1 MRPLITVTAVVLLH
15 LCVIAVLVGVN
26 GCRSTSGFEQ
36 SGDLAAYSGG
46 ARPATAVLPV
56 PAGGRIPTPVP
67 TKLTPV
73 GPVGA
78 GGKRTVVK
86 GETLMSIAASEKVAR
101 LDLAKANN
109 LSLNADL
116 KAGQVLTI
124 PSAIAPK
131 APVKAVVTPPTKAAT
146 QSTPSAP
153 APAPTFAPLK
163 LVPLTGTK
171 PAAVAPADKK

>member
-1 MRPLITVTAVVLLH
+1 MRPIITVTAVVLLH

-36 SGDLAAYSGG
+36 PGDLAAYSAG
-46 ARPATAVLPV
+46 ARSATAVVPV
-56 PAGGRIPTPVP
+56 PVVDRIPTPAPV
-67 TKLTPV
+67 KLTPV

-78 GGKRTVVK
+78 GAKRTVVK

-101 LDLAKANN
+101 ADLAKANK

-116 KAGQVLTI
+116 KPGQVLTI
-124 PSAIAPK
+124 PAASK
-131 APVKAVVTPPTKAAT
+131 APTKAGTKSAAT
-146 QSTPSAP
+146 PTKSSTPAP
-153 APAPTFAPLK
+153 AAPAPTFAPLK

-171 PAAVAPADKK
+171 AAEAAPAPADKK